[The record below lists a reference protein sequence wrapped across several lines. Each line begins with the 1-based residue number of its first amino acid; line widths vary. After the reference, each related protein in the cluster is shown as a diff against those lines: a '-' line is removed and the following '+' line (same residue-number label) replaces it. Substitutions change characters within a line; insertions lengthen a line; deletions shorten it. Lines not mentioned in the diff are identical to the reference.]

1 MAGKRKP
8 KVELA
13 WQSKIKVETV
23 TVDNPFYSRA
33 HQGAGANPV
42 KIKAQINIRESAIV
56 TLAARKQINEAQLA
70 AATRFRALYEA
81 MGGAGAGSFDY
92 TREPVDG
99 GGSREPMTERQI
111 RAGQEL
117 KRCREILGVRA
128 YDIMSKV
135 AGQGYAIGELAKSH
149 RARTTLAD
157 YLKDGL
163 DELARDW
170 GFENA
175 GNSRKSKTATCA
187 DVTKRI

>member
-1 MAGKRKP
+1 MPANQKRP
-8 KVELA
+8 NGGMV
-13 WQSKIKVETV
+13 WQPKIKVKTV
-23 TVDNPFYSRA
+23 TVDNPFYSKA

-42 KIKAQINIRESAIV
+42 KIKAQMNIRESAIV

-81 MGGAGAGSFDY
+81 MGGAGTGSFDY
-92 TREPVDG
+92 SREPVDG
-99 GGSREPMTERQI
+99 GGSREPLTERQI

-117 KRCREILGVRA
+117 KRCREILGVKA

-149 RARTTLAD
+149 RERTTLAD

-163 DELARDW
+163 DEMARNW
-170 GFENA
+170 GYENR
-175 GNSRKSKTATCA
+175 GKQRNSA
-187 DVTKRI
+187 

>member
-1 MAGKRKP
+1 MSEKRKKQTSGP
-8 KVELA
+8 E
-13 WQSKIKVETV
+13 WQPKIKVEKV
-23 TVDNPFYSRA
+23 TVDNPFYSKA
-33 HQGAGANPV
+33 HQGIEANPL
-42 KIKAQINIRESAIV
+42 KIQAQMNIRESAIV

-92 TREPVDG
+92 SREPVDG
-99 GGSREPMTERQI
+99 GGSREPLTEQQI

-117 KRCREILGVRA
+117 KRCREILGIKA

-149 RARTTLAD
+149 RERTTLAD

-163 DELARDW
+163 DEMARNW
-170 GFENA
+170 GYENR
-175 GNSRKSKTATCA
+175 GVRRKSA
-187 DVTKRI
+187 

>member
-1 MAGKRKP
+1 MSEKRK
-8 KVELA
+8 KQTSGLE
-13 WQSKIKVETV
+13 WQPKIKVEKV
-23 TVDNPFYSRA
+23 TVDNPFYSKA
-33 HQGAGANPV
+33 HQGIETNPV
-42 KIKAQINIRESAIV
+42 KIQAQMNIRESAIV

-92 TREPVDG
+92 SREPVDG
-99 GGSREPMTERQI
+99 GGSREPLTERQI

-117 KRCREILGVRA
+117 KRCREILGIKA

-149 RARTTLAD
+149 RERTTLAD

-163 DELARDW
+163 DEMARNW
-170 GFENA
+170 GYESR
-175 GNSRKSKTATCA
+175 GDRRNSA
-187 DVTKRI
+187 